1 MANVFKKYNSVL
13 EFYNEIKDKE
23 TQYGFEEKSKSESSS
38 KGTKSW
44 EEACEFL
51 LHGDFENLDK
61 INKAIKSV
69 QKVKGTGESIKPKR
83 VQDIAGF
90 QPCVPAAILG
100 LPRNMYRNQQTRV
113 QNTKVLN
120 VLIASSFSWYVSVDD
135 VVKKAAEY
143 VSEIY
148 NLEKQGYRVNLYVAI
163 GATSRQKI
171 GLLVK
176 VKDSNQYMNLSKIV
190 YPLVNPSFLRRHYFR
205 WTEVTE
211 GVSTSF
217 ADGYGKPVT
226 DKEFYENNFNI
237 KIDKFYNYQC
247 LM

>member
-23 TQYGFEEKSKSESSS
+23 TQYGFEEKSKNNSSS

-51 LHGDFENLDK
+51 LYGDFEKLDK

-83 VQDIAGF
+83 VQDVAGF
-90 QPCVPAAILG
+90 QPCVPTAILG

-163 GATSRQKI
+163 GAIKIQKI
-171 GLLVK
+171 GMLVK
-176 VKDSNQYMNLSKIV
+176 IKDSNQYMNLSKIV

-205 WTEVTE
+205 WAEVTE
-211 GVSTSF
+211 GVCTIF
-217 ADGYGKPVT
+217 ADGYGRPVT